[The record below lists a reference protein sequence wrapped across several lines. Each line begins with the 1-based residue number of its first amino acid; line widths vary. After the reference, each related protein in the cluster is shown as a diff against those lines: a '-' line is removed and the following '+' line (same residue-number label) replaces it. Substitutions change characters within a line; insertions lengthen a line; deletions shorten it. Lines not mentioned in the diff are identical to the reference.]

1 MNMHCSHCGKLYDEG
16 KEGSNLE
23 ILLSPVPD
31 DRGELRV
38 KIDPIPLCGACTASA
53 MVVNSVFLRT
63 FEIWWN
69 STTDFDVQE
78 LSRLRRPGEES
89 C

>member
-1 MNMHCSHCGKLYDEG
+1 MNMHCSHCGKLYEPN
-16 KEGSNLE
+16 KEGSMLE
-23 ILLSPVPD
+23 VDLSPVPD

-38 KIDPIPLCGACTASA
+38 HIDPIPLCGACTASA

-69 STTDFDVQE
+69 SSTDFDVEE
-78 LSRLRRPGEES
+78 LARLKRKAEEGR
-89 C
+89 